1 MVKHTQ
7 TIRRQQPTSCLSLFD
22 YFVGLALERLTVYSF
37 CKKLHLRYLVLNR
50 PLYQIDSNIKWCDS
64 KRMVQ
69 RGWLYKKFYKLKK
82 KKKRR
87 FWYRCHNRASAQ
99 KSLFTKKIW
108 LSGQNLPIICH
119 AKECAFF
126 NEKGIH

>member
-69 RGWLYKKFYKLKK
+69 RGWLYKKCYKLKK
-82 KKKRR
+82 KKKEDSDTGATIE
-87 FWYRCHNRASAQ
+87 HPH
-99 KSLFTKKIW
+99 KSHYLPRKYDSLVKIY
-108 LSGQNLPIICH
+108 Q
-119 AKECAFF
+119 
-126 NEKGIH
+126 